1 MLLGDD
7 KKENSLR
14 IKMISF
20 SFDCNK
26 VITSKVKRWNPSIKQ
41 VSKVLLGSLMEQ
53 FNTFY

>member
-26 VITSKVKRWNPSIKQ
+26 VIILQRSKDGTQ
-41 VSKVLLGSLMEQ
+41 A
-53 FNTFY
+53 